1 MKTLLIIL
9 GKETNEF
16 AKGNYNQSL
25 FAIAVETLKD
35 RYKILTTI
43 VEDGYDVPEEIAKF
57 KQADAVIFQYPVYWF
72 MMPPSLKQYLDDVY
86 AYGEFFA
93 FTGGEYGSGG
103 LMKGKKFMLSTTW
116 NAPIEVF
123 NNNNPNSFFE
133 GRSVEDVLLPMRK
146 SQEYCGLEELPH
158 FSCYNIVKNPQ
169 FESDKKRY
177 ICHLTKVFLDTDS
190 FWNADDRE
198 VASLASNPG

>member
-1 MKTLLIIL
+1 MKTLLLIL

-16 AKGNYNQSL
+16 AKGNYNQGL
-25 FAIAVETLKD
+25 FEIAVATLQA
-35 RYKILTTI
+35 RYEILTTI
-43 VEDGYDVPEEIAKF
+43 VEDGYDETEEIAKF

-72 MMPPSLKQYLDDVY
+72 MMPPSLKQYIDDVY

-93 FTGGEYGSGG
+93 FTSGEYGSGG

-133 GRSVEDVLLPMRK
+133 GRAVKDVLLPMRK

-158 FSCYNIVKNPQ
+158 FSGHNIIKNPQ
-169 FESDKKRY
+169 FESDKERY
-177 ICHLTKVFLDTDS
+177 IRHLTKVFLD
-190 FWNADDRE
+190 FNPFRNAD
-198 VASLASNPG
+198 AQKILSLASNPG

>member
-1 MKTLLIIL
+1 MNTLLLIL

-16 AKGNYNQSL
+16 AKGKYNQSL
-25 FAIAVETLKD
+25 FDTAVETLKA

-43 VEDGYDVPEEIAKF
+43 VEDGYEVTEEIAKF

-72 MMPPSLKQYLDDVY
+72 MMPPTLKQYIDEVY

-93 FTGGEYGSGG
+93 FTAGEYGSGG

-123 NNNNPNSFFE
+123 NNKNPNSFFE
-133 GRSVEDVLLPMRK
+133 GRSAEEVLLPMRK
-146 SQEYCGLEELPH
+146 SQE
-158 FSCYNIVKNPQ
+158 
-169 FESDKKRY
+169 
-177 ICHLTKVFLDTDS
+177 
-190 FWNADDRE
+190 
-198 VASLASNPG
+198 

>member
-1 MKTLLIIL
+1 MNSLLLIL

-25 FAIAVETLKD
+25 FETAVKTLKAS
-35 RYKILTTI
+35 YKILTTI
-43 VEDGYDVPEEIAKF
+43 VEDGYEVPEEIAKF

-72 MMPPSLKQYLDDVY
+72 MMPPNLKQYIDEVY

-93 FTGGEYGSGG
+93 FTVGEYGSGG

-123 NNNNPNSFFE
+123 NNNPNSFFE
-133 GRSVEDVLLPMRK
+133 GRSAEEVLLPMRK
-146 SQEYCGLEELPH
+146 SLEYCGFEELPH
-158 FSCYNIVKNPQ
+158 FSCHNVIKNPQ
-169 FESDKKRY
+169 FESDKERY
-177 ICHLTKVFLDTDS
+177 IHHLTKVFLDFNPSKNTDAPQS
-190 FWNADDRE
+190 II
-198 VASLASNPG
+198 SS

>member
-1 MKTLLIIL
+1 MKTLLLIL

-25 FAIAVETLKD
+25 FTIAVETLKTG
-35 RYKILTTI
+35 YEVLTTI
-43 VEDGYDVPEEIAKF
+43 VEDSYDVPEEIAKF

-72 MMPPSLKQYLDDVY
+72 MMPASLKRYMDDVY

-93 FTGGEYGSGG
+93 FSGGEYASGG

-116 NAPIEVF
+116 NAPLEVF
-123 NNNNPNSFFE
+123 NNNPNSFFA
-133 GRSVEDVLLPMRK
+133 GRSVEELLLPMRK

-158 FSCYNIVKNPQ
+158 FSCHNIIKNPQ
-169 FESDKKRY
+169 FESDKDRY
-177 ICHLTKVFLDTDS
+177 I
-190 FWNADDRE
+190 R
-198 VASLASNPG
+198 

>member
-1 MKTLLIIL
+1 MNTLLLIL

-25 FAIAVETLKD
+25 FEIAVATLSN

-43 VEDGYDVPEEIAKF
+43 VEDGYKVPEEIAKF

-72 MMPPSLKQYLDDVY
+72 MMPSTLKRYLDDVY

-123 NNNNPNSFFE
+123 NNPHGFFE
-133 GRSVEDVLLPMRK
+133 GRSVQEVLLPMRK
-146 SQEYCGLEELPH
+146 DQEYCGFEELPH
-158 FSCYNIVKNPQ
+158 FSCHNIIKNPQ
-169 FESDKKRY
+169 FESDKERY
-177 ICHLTKVFLDTDS
+177 IRHLTKVFLDFNPS
-190 FWNADDRE
+190 KNAD
-198 VASLASNPG
+198 P

>member
-1 MKTLLIIL
+1 MKTLLLIL

-25 FAIAVETLKD
+25 FEIAVETLKENH
-35 RYKILTTI
+35 KILTTI

-57 KQADAVIFQYPVYWF
+57 KQADTVIFQYPVYWF
-72 MMPPSLKQYLDDVY
+72 MMPSTLKRYLDNVY

-93 FTGGEYGSGG
+93 FSGGKYGSGG

-123 NNNNPNSFFE
+123 NNESPNSFFE
-133 GRSVEDVLLPMRK
+133 GRSAEEVLLPMRK
-146 SQEYCGLEELPH
+146 SQEYCGLEELPS
-158 FSCYNIVKNPQ
+158 FSCHNIVKNPQ
-169 FESDKKRY
+169 LQSDKERY
-177 ICHLTKVFLDTDS
+177 IRHLTRVFIDL
-190 FWNADDRE
+190 
-198 VASLASNPG
+198 NPSEKPALQ

>member
-1 MKTLLIIL
+1 MKTLLLIL

-25 FAIAVETLKD
+25 FEVALEILKE
-35 RYKILTTI
+35 RYQILTTI

-72 MMPPSLKQYLDDVY
+72 MMPSKLKQYLDDVY

-93 FTGGEYGSGG
+93 FSGGEYGSGG

-123 NNNNPNSFFE
+123 NNQHLNSFFE
-133 GRSVEDVLLPMRK
+133 GRSAEDVLLPMRK

-158 FSCYNIVKNPQ
+158 FSCHNIVKNPQ
-169 FESDKKRY
+169 FESDKERY
-177 ICHLTKVFLDTDS
+177 SHHLTKVFLDFNPSKNPDS
-190 FWNADDRE
+190 QQVLSN
-198 VASLASNPG
+198 ASNPN

>member
-1 MKTLLIIL
+1 MKTLLLVL
-9 GKETNEF
+9 GKEINEF

-25 FAIAVETLKD
+25 FKIAVETLNNS
-35 RYKILTTI
+35 YEILTTV
-43 VEDGYDVPEEIAKF
+43 VEEDYEVPEEITKF

-72 MMPPSLKQYLDDVY
+72 MMPPSLKRYMDDVY

-93 FTGGEYGSGG
+93 FTKGEYGSGG

-123 NNNNPNSFFE
+123 NNDDPNSFFA
-133 GRSVEDVLLPMRK
+133 GRSVEEVLLPMRK

-158 FSCYNIVKNPQ
+158 FSCHNIVKNPQ
-169 FESDKKRY
+169 FEADKERY
-177 ICHLTKVFLDTDS
+177 IAHLTKVFLDLPVSTEADAQEDS
-190 FWNADDRE
+190 
-198 VASLASNPG
+198 SLAS

>member
-1 MKTLLIIL
+1 MKTILLIL

-25 FAIAVETLKD
+25 FTIAVETLKAG
-35 RYKILTTI
+35 YEVLTTI
-43 VEDGYDVPEEIAKF
+43 VEDSYDVPEEIAKF

-72 MMPPSLKQYLDDVY
+72 MMPASLKRYMDDVY

-93 FTGGEYGSGG
+93 FSGGEYASGG

-116 NAPIEVF
+116 NAPLEVF
-123 NNNNPNSFFE
+123 NNNNPNSFFA
-133 GRSVEDVLLPMRK
+133 GRSVEELLLPMRK

-158 FSCYNIVKNPQ
+158 FSCHNIIKNPQ
-169 FESDKKRY
+169 FESDKDRY
-177 ICHLTKVFLDTDS
+177 IRHLTRVFLDPS
-190 FWNADDRE
+190 F
-198 VASLASNPG
+198 